1 MRRVTSQLVIRG
13 QFRLPMTSL
22 CRCSDGY
29 FRASDVDT
37 ELANTATESQDILD
51 IWARNNP
58 DLVDLWVDPPSDAWP
73 ECYYTPGSA

>member
-13 QFRLPMTSL
+13 LQIANDLLVPMFGRIL
-22 CRCSDGY
+22 QG
-29 FRASDVDT
+29 ADVDT
-37 ELANTATESQDILD
+37 ELANTAAESQDILD